1 MFHRHQTSDNECCQK
16 NVATNAIKTMPT
28 IMKTKLGTIE
38 GVYLKLCQM
47 DQTFLIGKRKV
58 QRIIKPINILL

>member
-47 DQTFLIGKRKV
+47 DQTFLFHVR
-58 QRIIKPINILL
+58 Q